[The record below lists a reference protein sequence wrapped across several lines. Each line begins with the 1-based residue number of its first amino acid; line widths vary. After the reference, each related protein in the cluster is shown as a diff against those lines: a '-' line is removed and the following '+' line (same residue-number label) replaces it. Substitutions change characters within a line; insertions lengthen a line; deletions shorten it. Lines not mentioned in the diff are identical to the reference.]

1 MDYHKTLTNY
11 LKAKLTLFSNL
22 LSKNGCIITNSSL
35 NEKYTKHF
43 KNKKLL
49 FGPYGNTIKLISLK
63 ACGNMSLVKIN
74 FNNEVFLFKT
84 KLIGRIQIDNLINS
98 ILAAISIGI
107 KFKKII
113 NIIHKIKTLLEE
125 LIILGINIKQL
136 L

>member
-1 MDYHKTLTNY
+1 MDYHKTLRNY

-22 LSKNGCIITNSSL
+22 LSKNGYIITNSSL

-49 FGPYGNTIKLISLK
+49 FGQNGNTIKLISVK
-63 ACGNMSLVKIN
+63 ACDNMSLVKIN

-98 ILAAISIGI
+98 ILAAISMVLNLR
-107 KFKKII
+107 K
-113 NIIHKIKTLLEE
+113 L
-125 LIILGINIKQL
+125 
-136 L
+136 